1 MTSSNNRL
9 FGILVPVISV
19 ILGLIAGAIIMLV
32 SGHNPITGY
41 QALWRGAFG
50 DAYAIGE
57 TIRRTTP
64 YILSGLAIAF
74 AFRANLFNI
83 GAEGQVIVGWLA
95 AVWVGMTVEAP
106 MIIHLPLALI
116 AAMIAGAFWGFIPG
130 ILKAKLGVHE
140 VIVTIM
146 LNYVAL
152 YSTNAIIRDV
162 LTDHKTT
169 TDDIHSTA
177 SLASEWLQSI
187 TYFSRVHYGI
197 IIALI
202 AAVIVWFLIERTSLG
217 YEIKSVGY
225 NQHASK
231 YAGMNVSKNIILAMI
246 IAGALAGLGGA
257 MEGLGTYG
265 NISVM
270 SGNTNIG
277 FDGIAVALL
286 GANTPFGVVLAAFL
300 FGALKEG
307 AGEMPTGAG
316 VPTEL
321 VDIIIALIIFF
332 VASSYIIRW
341 FLLRFSKGG
350 NK

>member
-1 MTSSNNRL
+1 MANNKRL
-9 FGILVPVISV
+9 FTMLIPIISV
-19 ILGLIAGAIIMLV
+19 LLGLSAGAIIMLV
-32 SGHNPITGY
+32 SGYNPITGY
-41 QALWRGAFG
+41 IALWNGAFG
-50 DAYAIGE
+50 DAYTIGE

-64 YILSGLAIAF
+64 YILTGLSIAF
-74 AFRANLFNI
+74 AFRSGLFNI

-95 AVWVGMTVEAP
+95 AIWVGLAVDAP
-106 MIIHLPLALI
+106 MIIHLPLAIL
-116 AAMIAGAFWGFIPG
+116 ASVTAGALWAFVPG

-146 LNYVAL
+146 MNYIAL
-152 YSTNAIIRDV
+152 FSANEIIRKV
-162 LTDHKTT
+162 LTDGGTT
-169 TDDIHSTA
+169 TEPIAATA
-177 SLASEWLQSI
+177 SLASPWLQSI
-187 TYFSRVHYGI
+187 TFYSRMHYGI
-197 IIALI
+197 LIALF
-202 AAVIVWFLIERTSLG
+202 AAVIMWFIIERTTLG
-217 YEIKSVGY
+217 YELKAVGY

-231 YAGMNVSKNIILAMI
+231 YAGMNVSKNIVLTMV
-246 IAGALAGLGGA
+246 IAGAFAGLAGA

-265 NISVM
+265 TISVM
-270 SGNTNIG
+270 SGNINIG

-286 GANTPFGVVLAAFL
+286 GANNPFGVVFAAFL

-341 FLLRFSKGG
+341 ALLRFKKGE
-350 NK
+350 K